1 MKEGGMGICIYKIK
15 GWLDERGGGV
25 GRCIKEMKEWLDRR
39 GGVESIWIFYR
50 YINVKIIR
58 KAMQICF

>member
-1 MKEGGMGICIYKIK
+1 MGICIYKIK

-25 GRCIKEMKEWLDRR
+25 GRCIKEMKGWLDRR

>member
-1 MKEGGMGICIYKIK
+1 MKEGGIGICIYKIK

-25 GRCIKEMKEWLDRR
+25 GRCIKEMKGWLDRR

>member
-25 GRCIKEMKEWLDRR
+25 GRCIKEMKGWLDRR